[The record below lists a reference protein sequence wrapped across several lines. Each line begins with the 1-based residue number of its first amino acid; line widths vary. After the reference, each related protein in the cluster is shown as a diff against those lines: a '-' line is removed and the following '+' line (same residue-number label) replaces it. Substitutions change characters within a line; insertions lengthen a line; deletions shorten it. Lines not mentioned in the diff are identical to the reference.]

1 MVEESGQL
9 FHTRPMPKNEPRLIS
24 YAGTFD
30 RSMDAKNRVTVPAD
44 WLAGGPAEFHAIPH
58 SSGDCLVVMPPE
70 EFDSIA
76 TSIKQSGKS
85 VDAQQK
91 IIRKI
96 YSKARA
102 VSADSQGRI
111 LLPEDQCE
119 ALGLKENVKLVAV
132 HSRFEIWN
140 PKRWAEVFAEA
151 EATYN
156 EEASEFGL

>member
-1 MVEESGQL
+1 
-9 FHTRPMPKNEPRLIS
+9 
-24 YAGTFD
+24 
-30 RSMDAKNRVTVPAD
+30 MDAKNRVTVPAD
-44 WLAGGPAEFHAIPH
+44 WLDTGPNEFHAIPH
-58 SSGDCLVVMPPE
+58 SSGDCLVVIPPE

-76 TSIKQSGKS
+76 RSIKQSGKS

-111 LLPEDQCE
+111 LLPEDQCK
-119 ALGLKENVKLVAV
+119 ALHLKENVKLVAV
-132 HSRFEIWN
+132 YSRFEIWN
-140 PKRWAEVFAEA
+140 AKRWAEVHAED